1 MAIWENRLFIKEHV
15 YLFHLVE
22 ICIKKLVSV
31 QKDLNSLTN
40 FFNFVKINQLGIFP
54 SQEIQIRSDQR
65 PLTGEFEDVTYKCRL
80 SIFSFKLA

>member
-22 ICIKKLVSV
+22 ICIKKSVSLL
-31 QKDLNSLTN
+31 KDLN
-40 FFNFVKINQLGIFP
+40 FFNFFKINQLGIFP

-80 SIFSFKLA
+80 SIFPFKLA

>member
-22 ICIKKLVSV
+22 ICIKKSVSV
-31 QKDLNSLTN
+31 LKDLN
-40 FFNFVKINQLGIFP
+40 FFNFFKINQLGIFP

-65 PLTGEFEDVTYKCRL
+65 PLTGEFEDVSYKCRL
-80 SIFSFKLA
+80 SIFPFKLA

>member
-22 ICIKKLVSV
+22 ICIKKSVSV
-31 QKDLNSLTN
+31 LKDLN

-54 SQEIQIRSDQR
+54 SQEIQIRSDRR

-80 SIFSFKLA
+80 AIFHFKLA

>member
-22 ICIKKLVSV
+22 ICIKKSVSV
-31 QKDLNSLTN
+31 LKDLN
-40 FFNFVKINQLGIFP
+40 FFNFFKINQLDIFP

-65 PLTGEFEDVTYKCRL
+65 P
-80 SIFSFKLA
+80 

>member
-22 ICIKKLVSV
+22 ICIKKSVSV
-31 QKDLNSLTN
+31 LKDLN
-40 FFNFVKINQLGIFP
+40 FFNFFKINQLGIFP

-80 SIFSFKLA
+80 SISLKWLKSKPI

>member
-22 ICIKKLVSV
+22 ICIKKSVSV
-31 QKDLNSLTN
+31 LKDLN
-40 FFNFVKINQLGIFP
+40 FFNFFKINQLGIFP

-80 SIFSFKLA
+80 SIFPFKLA